1 MSRTIIIRNTFS
13 RRTAEFDTREFLT
26 IYTRRCMSYDL
37 LYDYTAAAAAA
48 AAVYAAAAV
57 LKSNGRRL
65 VTFTRPKRAR

>member
-26 IYTRRCMSYDL
+26 IYTRRSYDL
-37 LYDYTAAAAAA
+37 LYDYTAA